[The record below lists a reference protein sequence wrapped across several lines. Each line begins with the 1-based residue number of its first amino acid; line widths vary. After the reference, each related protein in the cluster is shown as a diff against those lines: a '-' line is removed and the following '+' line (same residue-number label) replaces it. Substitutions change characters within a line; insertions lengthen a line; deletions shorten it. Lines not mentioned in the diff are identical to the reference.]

1 MPHAYPTPEH
11 SKAADAVVTFFS
23 QQLQVDAVL
32 LICSCAR
39 GKATP
44 DSCLDVAVL
53 TDPDADPAPLWNAWK
68 AHHATE
74 PVFHALRQVG
84 AYANVDLGLTNGFF
98 APDPDAHGWTTGPDA
113 FELEIGNYLVYSVP
127 LWERNDRFKQ
137 LRAAWLPYYDESLR
151 TERLTMVRRYCL
163 NNLDHIPLYAA
174 RGLAFQCLARLQM
187 AYGEFLQ
194 ALFIACRTYPIA
206 YDKWIHEQ
214 LVEILERPALY
225 KQSLTLFQIED
236 LESDEIVKSAERLRG
251 LLESYTS

>member
-11 SKAADAVVTFFS
+11 AEAAEAVVAFFAPRPE
-23 QQLQVDAVL
+23 VDAVL

-53 TDPDADPAPLWNAWK
+53 TDPDTDPAPLWNAWK

-74 PVFHALRQVG
+74 PVFQALRQVG
-84 AYANVDLGLTNGFF
+84 AYANVDLDLTNGIL
-98 APDPDAHGWTTGPDA
+98 APDPDAHGW
-113 FELEIGNYLVYSVP
+113 IGNYLVYSVP

-137 LRAAWLPYYDESLR
+137 LRATWLLYYDESLR
-151 TERLTMVRRYCL
+151 TERLTMVRRYGL

-194 ALFIACRTYPIA
+194 ALFIARRTYPIA

-225 KQSLTLFQIED
+225 EQSLTLFQIED
-236 LESDEIVKSAERLRG
+236 LESDEIVKSAETLRG
-251 LLESYTS
+251 LIESYTS